1 MITQLESFKVIG
13 ISVRTTNEN
22 GQAAKDIPFLWNKFF
37 EENRESFL
45 DYINEKTVLVIQNTE
60 LLGQQ
65 LDKLF
70 DKANEAFEKLSKDI
84 QHAKPE
90 ELFLNQKQFLKLCQ
104 LVVQ

>member
-1 MITQLESFKVIG
+1 MELSI
-13 ISVRTTNEN
+13 EN
-22 GQAAKDIPFLWNKFF
+22 KLLQ
-37 EENRESFL
+37 ENRESFL

-84 QHAKPE
+84 QHAPPE
-90 ELFLNQKQFLKLCQ
+90 ELFLNSIIVTQSHYFIFTLMN
-104 LVVQ
+104 

>member
-1 MITQLESFKVIG
+1 MSKISYFKK
-13 ISVRTTNEN
+13 T
-22 GQAAKDIPFLWNKFF
+22 AKV
-37 EENRESFL
+37 L

-70 DKANEAFEKLSKDI
+70 DKANGFEKLSKDI

-90 ELFLNQKQFLKLCQ
+90 ELFLNRVLNERLIFSVIELHTERCF
-104 LVVQ
+104 